1 LLFIFKTSKNYSMA
15 FTLPALPYAHEALEP
30 HIDTLTMQIHHGK
43 HHQAYVDNLNKAIA
57 GTEHENKTIEEL
69 VAAAGSISPA
79 VRNNGGGHW
88 NHTFFWES
96 LAPNAG
102 GAPTGELAEAINAA
116 FGSFD
121 EFKTK
126 FATAGAT
133 RFGSGWAWLIV
144 KEGKLEVSST
154 PNQDNPL
161 MDVAEVKGTPILG
174 VDVWEHAYY
183 LKYQNKRPDYLA
195 AIWNTVNWT
204 KVAERFA
211 AAK

>member
-1 LLFIFKTSKNYSMA
+1 
-15 FTLPALPYAHEALEP
+15 
-30 HIDTLTMQIHHGK
+30 
-43 HHQAYVDNLNKAIA
+43 
-57 GTEHENKTIEEL
+57 
-69 VAAAGSISPA
+69 
-79 VRNNGGGHW
+79 
-88 NHTFFWES
+88 

-102 GAPTGELAEAINAA
+102 GAPTGELADAINSA

-126 FATAGAT
+126 FAAAGAT

-144 KEGKLEVSST
+144 KDGKLEVSST

-161 MDVAEVKGTPILG
+161 MDVAEVKGTPVLG

-183 LKYQNKRPDYLA
+183 LKYQNKRPDYLV
-195 AIWNTVNWT
+195 AIWNVINWS
-204 KVAERFA
+204 KVAEHYA